1 MVEYLSGEAESAT
14 REGRAASE
22 MSQNTLISGIPYND
36 TMGFLVPSKL
46 GLVELKSDDTMR
58 FVEFSCKMKLHL
70 INLCLQARI
79 DFYNQQ
85 KEEQKANRAKYREK
99 VRRQKPDNAVR
110 KNLGKE
116 NTGEKERQ
124 KQQTK
129 HLDECQSPRKNSKL
143 QRKVS
148 SLYFKG
154 FSKNALI
161 LIFRLNLQ
169 ILV

>member
-1 MVEYLSGEAESAT
+1 MSWEITAVRCGLQKRRNDIMVEYLSGEAESAT

-58 FVEFSCKMKLHL
+58 FFEFSCKMKLHL
-70 INLCLQARI
+70 INLRLQARI

-99 VRRQKPDNAVR
+99 VRRQKN
-110 KNLGKE
+110 
-116 NTGEKERQ
+116 RQ
-124 KQQTK
+124 
-129 HLDECQSPRKNSKL
+129 N
-143 QRKVS
+143 V
-148 SLYFKG
+148 
-154 FSKNALI
+154 
-161 LIFRLNLQ
+161 
-169 ILV
+169 